1 MNKLSM
7 TIFAKIALFA
17 IAFYAIFLYTNRQA
31 TWASN
36 GNLCLHNRKLPT
48 FVQVVFLVFVTAYF
62 LDYYLINNTVMM
74 TQNRTVIIILPIPK
88 NKSFII
94 RRGDLSITNN
104 SCDL

>member
-31 TWASN
+31 TCASN

-48 FVQVVFLVFVTAYF
+48 FVQVVFLVFVIAYF
-62 LDYYLINNTVMM
+62 LDYYLF
-74 TQNRTVIIILPIPK
+74 LK
-88 NKSFII
+88 
-94 RRGDLSITNN
+94 LS
-104 SCDL
+104 